1 MTTSEPT
8 TENMNPAS
16 FEDRIWATLDRL
28 SRQMAEDR
36 EQAAQD
42 RERMAQERERMV
54 QERERMVQERKRAAQ
69 ERERRAQEYER
80 VERERRERE
89 AEERKRKAEEYEREA
104 EERKRKAEERKRE
117 AEERKR
123 EAEEYK
129 REEQERRER
138 ADREIA
144 RIRAIQKETARE
156 MKETDR
162 RLKKAEDLFTSQWG
176 KLMESLV
183 EGDLAPL
190 LQERGI
196 AVEGTTERTVKK
208 RNGEHIEIDILA
220 MNGADVVVVEVKT
233 TLRPNDVG
241 HFLEK
246 LSRFADWF
254 PEYRDRRVLG
264 AVAYLR
270 TDTSVVVHA
279 ERQGLFVIRATGSSA
294 SIVNAPDFEPRAFS

>member
-1 MTTSEPT
+1 MTTSERT
-8 TENMNPAS
+8 TEKMDPAS
-16 FEDRIWATLDRL
+16 FEDRIWASLDRL

-36 EQAAQD
+36 EQAARD

-54 QERERMVQERKRAAQ
+54 QERERMAEERKQ
-69 ERERRAQEYER
+69 
-80 VERERRERE
+80 E
-89 AEERKRKAEEYEREA
+89 AEERKRKAQEYEQV
-104 EERKRKAEERKRE
+104 ER
-117 AEERKR
+117 
-123 EAEEYK
+123 
-129 REEQERRER
+129 ERRER

-144 RIRAIQKETARE
+144 RIRAIQQETARE
-156 MKETDR
+156 TKETDR

-233 TLRPNDVG
+233 TLRPNDVRS
-241 HFLEK
+241 FLEK
-246 LSRFADWF
+246 LSRFAEWF

-270 TDTSVVVHA
+270 TDSSVVVHA

-294 SIVNAPDFEPRAFS
+294 SIVNAPDFEPRVFG

>member
-36 EQAAQD
+36 EQAARD
-42 RERMAQERERMV
+42 RERMA

-89 AEERKRKAEEYEREA
+89 AEERKRKAEERKRKA
-104 EERKRKAEERKRE
+104 EERKRKAEEPKRK

-129 REEQERRER
+129 REERERRER

-144 RIRAIQKETARE
+144 RIRAIQKDTARE

-294 SIVNAPDFEPRAFS
+294 SIVNAPDFEPRVFS